1 MKIAVCDDDRNI
13 VEKIK
18 KDILEYDETYMVELY
33 SSGES
38 LLENTEIY
46 DIIFLDIDMK
56 GINGI
61 ETAKRIR
68 EKDKNVKII
77 YVTSYADYVNFAFSV
92 HAFAYLLK
100 PVTREKIHQ
109 QLREADSYYRKDT
122 ISQVLRFETKEGI
135 IEKDVKEI
143 YYFEYL
149 NRYVHMKT
157 TEKEYILSTGITEIA
172 NRMGKYGFVVPHKS
186 FAVNLSHV
194 KNVKGYD
201 IYITDGSVLPLSQ
214 KKSTEFRRKLHEYLA
229 TLI

>member
-1 MKIAVCDDDRNI
+1 MKIAVCDDDRKI
-13 VEKIK
+13 VEKIRE
-18 KDILEYDETYMVELY
+18 DILAYDETYMVEMYL
-33 SSGES
+33 SGES
-38 LLENTEIY
+38 LIKSSEMY
-46 DIIFLDIDMK
+46 DIIFLDIDMD

-61 ETAKRIR
+61 ETAKRLR

-100 PVTREKIHQ
+100 PVKREQIHQ
-109 QLREADSYYRKDT
+109 QLREADSYYKKDT
-122 ISQVLRFETKEGI
+122 VSQVLHFETKEGI
-135 IEKDVKEI
+135 IEKDVKDI

-157 TEKEYILSTGITEIA
+157 AEKEYVLSAGITEIA
-172 NRMGKYGFVVPHKS
+172 NRMSQYGFVVPHKS
-186 FAVNLSHV
+186 FTVNLSHV

-201 IYITDGSVLPLSQ
+201 IFMTDGSVIPLSQ
-214 KKSTEFRRKLHEYLA
+214 KKSAEFRGKLHEFLA